1 MTHIPNNPH
10 WEAEVHVAHR
20 GQFVQRQAIKG
31 ETRFPWRKSSR
42 EVNTRSLKD
51 RNDSWHDPLD
61 VFGGKEKAQ
70 GTTARL
76 VKQWDADKLG
86 CVLETSWHSYRQTVV
101 GSSQMLLDCPPSSNF
116 TDSAPLFPVAASC
129 RRRFQDERR
138 EGNAP
143 TKEEKRRGETL
154 VEFDSNRVKRVQT
167 WKREPGV
174 LFFRNST
181 SNLLWESGFSMI
193 YKS

>member
-1 MTHIPNNPH
+1 MCDI
-10 WEAEVHVAHR
+10 EDSS
-20 GQFVQRQAIKG
+20 FSDK
-31 ETRFPWRKSSR
+31 PWRVKR
-42 EVNTRSLKD
+42 DFHDGNRLERST
-51 RNDSWHDPLD
+51 LD
-61 VFGGKEKAQ
+61 HWRIVMIRGTIPSTFSAAGKEKAQ
-70 GTTARL
+70 WTTARP

-129 RRRFQDERR
+129 RRRFQDERG

-154 VEFDSNRVKRVQT
+154 VEFDSNRVKRAQT

-174 LFFRNST
+174 LSFRNST
-181 SNLLWESGFSMI
+181 SNLLQETALSMI
-193 YKS
+193 YKSYRCFQAR